1 MKVLFAGKDSDTV
14 SHYNWVYFFSCVL
27 LIGLCLSLVWTGAVI
42 IYFGIHPGEIRV
54 LDTGSAFQVTAPWGG
69 VIRMSYL
76 EFPGRFYQTL
86 PDGVTFLFVVT
97 LTGILTRTLPY
108 LLIVCFLMRILRSIA
123 KAHTPFLPKAAD
135 SIRYIGYCFL
145 VMGLLGKL
153 IYQSVI
159 SVAVFGEL
167 FFENPIQWK
176 EVFFA
181 VLLLLLADIYKRGCA
196 LQQESDETL

>member
-1 MKVLFAGKDSDTV
+1 M
-14 SHYNWVYFFSCVL
+14 
-27 LIGLCLSLVWTGAVI
+27 
-42 IYFGIHPGEIRV
+42 

-76 EFPGRFYQTL
+76 EFPGRFYQIL

-97 LTGILTRTLPY
+97 LTGILTRTVPY

-123 KAHTPFLPKAAD
+123 KAHTPFLPKAAN

>member
-14 SHYNWVYFFSCVL
+14 SHYNWVYFFSSVL
-27 LIGLCLSLVWTGAVI
+27 LIGLCLSLVWTGAVS
-42 IYFGIHPGEIRV
+42 IYFGIHPGEIQV
-54 LDTGSAFQVTAPWGG
+54 VDTGSAFQVTAPWGG
-69 VIRMSYL
+69 AIRMSYL

-97 LTGILTRTLPY
+97 LTGILTRTVPY

-145 VMGLLGKL
+145 AMGLLGKL
-153 IYQSVI
+153 VYQVAVST
-159 SVAVFGEL
+159 AVFGEL

>member
-76 EFPGRFYQTL
+76 EFPGRFYQEL
-86 PDGVTFLFVVT
+86 PDGFAFVLGFG
-97 LTGILTRTLPY
+97 LTATLTRTVPY
-108 LLIVCFLMRILRSIA
+108 LLIICFLMRILRSIA
-123 KAHTPFLPKAAD
+123 KAHTPFLPEAVD
-135 SIRYIGYCFL
+135 SIRYMGYCFL

-153 IYQSVI
+153 VYQAAVSLT
-159 SVAVFGEL
+159 VFGEM
-167 FFENPIQWK
+167 FFDNPVQWK

>member
-1 MKVLFAGKDSDTV
+1 MV
-14 SHYNWVYFFSCVL
+14 
-27 LIGLCLSLVWTGAVI
+27 
-42 IYFGIHPGEIRV
+42 
-54 LDTGSAFQVTAPWGG
+54 DTGSAFQVRAPWGG
-69 VIRMSYL
+69 VMRMSYL
-76 EFPGRFYQTL
+76 EFPDRFYQEL
-86 PDGVTFLFVVT
+86 PDGRTFLFTFVLVA
-97 LTGILTRTLPY
+97 ILTRTLPY

-123 KAHTPFLPKAAD
+123 KAHTPFLPKAVD

>member
-27 LIGLCLSLVWTGAVI
+27 LIGLCLSLVWAGAVI

-86 PDGVTFLFVVT
+86 PDGGIFLFVVT
-97 LTGILTRTLPY
+97 LTGILTRTVPY

-135 SIRYIGYCFL
+135 SIRYMGYCFL
-145 VMGLLGKL
+145 AMGLLGKL
-153 IYQSVI
+153 VYQVAVST
-159 SVAVFGEL
+159 AVFGEL

>member
-14 SHYNWVYFFSCVL
+14 SHYNWMYFFSCVL
-27 LIGLCLSLVWTGAVI
+27 LIGLCLSLVWTGAVL
-42 IYFGIHPGEIRV
+42 IYGGLYPEKIEMA
-54 LDTGSAFQVTAPWGG
+54 DTGSAFVGTVPWGG
-69 VIRMSYL
+69 SIMLDYR

-86 PDGVTFLFVVT
+86 PDGGIFLFVVT
-97 LTGILTRTLPY
+97 LTGILTRTVPY
-108 LLIVCFLMRILRSIA
+108 LLIVCFLMQILRSIA

-135 SIRYIGYCFL
+135 SIRYMGYCFL
-145 VMGLLGKL
+145 AMGLLGKL
-153 IYQSVI
+153 VYQVAVST
-159 SVAVFGEL
+159 AVFGEL

>member
-54 LDTGSAFQVTAPWGG
+54 LDTGSAFQGTAPWGG

-97 LTGILTRTLPY
+97 LTGILTRTGPY

-123 KAHTPFLPKAAD
+123 KAHTPFLPKAAN

>member
-76 EFPGRFYQTL
+76 EFPGRFCQTL

-97 LTGILTRTLPY
+97 LTGILTRTVPY

-123 KAHTPFLPKAAD
+123 KAHTPFLPKAAN

>member
-1 MKVLFAGKDSDTV
+1 MLFRS
-14 SHYNWVYFFSCVL
+14 
-27 LIGLCLSLVWTGAVI
+27 
-42 IYFGIHPGEIRV
+42 
-54 LDTGSAFQVTAPWGG
+54 
-69 VIRMSYL
+69 
-76 EFPGRFYQTL
+76 
-86 PDGVTFLFVVT
+86 
-97 LTGILTRTLPY
+97 PY

-123 KAHTPFLPKAAD
+123 KAHTPFLPEAVN
-135 SIRYIGYCFL
+135 SIRYMGYCFL

-153 IYQSVI
+153 VYQVAI

>member
-14 SHYNWVYFFSCVL
+14 SHYNWVYFFSSVL

-42 IYFGIHPGEIRV
+42 IYFGIHPGEIQV
-54 LDTGSAFQVTAPWGG
+54 VDTGSAFQVTAPWGG
-69 VIRMSYL
+69 
-76 EFPGRFYQTL
+76 
-86 PDGVTFLFVVT
+86 FLFVVT
-97 LTGILTRTLPY
+97 LTGILTRTVPY

-135 SIRYIGYCFL
+135 SIRYMGYCFL
-145 VMGLLGKL
+145 AMGLLGKL
-153 IYQSVI
+153 VYQVAVST
-159 SVAVFGEL
+159 AVFGEL

>member
-76 EFPGRFYQTL
+76 EFPRRFYQTL

-97 LTGILTRTLPY
+97 LTGILTRTVPY

-123 KAHTPFLPKAAD
+123 KAHTPFLPKAAN

-145 VMGLLGKL
+145 VMGLLRKL